1 MLNINTNPCSTAT
14 EVFKSNNEN
23 SHLLLILKGN
33 NNIFTCRCI
42 NLSCYLNQLMKKTIH
57 QHLSS
62 QMSCIA
68 TGILVICLIK
78 WSSVTVNNNSLIQD
92 HDHLDNQTQPTFE
105 MTPGFK
111 PFTVLH
117 TMLVTYDSRKYKI
130 VLSKSAFSESNCTI
144 QGIEIYPVK
153 KKMFSTFWTT
163 GSGRFFCDKWNKKQI
178 AKGESLGLR
187 AVKCTCKSQ

>member
-1 MLNINTNPCSTAT
+1 MNQ
-14 EVFKSNNEN
+14 
-23 SHLLLILKGN
+23 
-33 NNIFTCRCI
+33 
-42 NLSCYLNQLMKKTIH
+42 LSCYLNQLMKKTIH

-117 TMLVTYDSRKYKI
+117 TMLVTYDSLKYKI
-130 VLSKSAFSESNCTI
+130 VLSKWAFSESNCTI

-153 KKMFSTFWTT
+153 KKCFPLFE
-163 GSGRFFCDKWNKKQI
+163 Q
-178 AKGESLGLR
+178 LGLEDFFVTNEIKNKLPKER
-187 AVKCTCKSQ
+187 A